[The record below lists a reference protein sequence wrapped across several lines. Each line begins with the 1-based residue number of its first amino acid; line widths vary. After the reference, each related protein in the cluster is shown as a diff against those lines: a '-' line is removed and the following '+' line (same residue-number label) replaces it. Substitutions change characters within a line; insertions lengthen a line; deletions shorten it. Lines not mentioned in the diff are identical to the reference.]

1 MIILFFYLF
10 YFFFFINSKKKKDGH
25 HRVEVEYISL
35 NDLYDF
41 IINDKRPYHTGIF

>member
-1 MIILFFYLF
+1 MIILFFIYF
-10 YFFFFINSKKKKDGH
+10 IFFFHSKKKKKDGH